1 MENNDNTARESRG
14 RRYSNASNGS
24 YGLAFL
30 GALFYF
36 LHSAT
41 SFWMGVV
48 GFFKA
53 IFWPAVLC
61 YGLLDFL
68 KL

>member
-1 MENNDNTARESRG
+1 MKSDENITKDQ
-14 RRYSNASNGS
+14 RRISYRSTSNGS

-41 SFWMGVV
+41 SFWTGVL
-48 GFFKA
+48 GFVKA
-53 IFWPAVLC
+53 VFWPAVLC

>member
-1 MENNDNTARESRG
+1 MASDDNSREQ
-14 RRYSNASNGS
+14 RRISYRSTSNGS

-36 LHSAT
+36 LQSAT
-41 SFWMGVV
+41 SFWTGVV